1 MKESMFKSQK
11 NESNQQRIFRK
22 SRKLL
27 RREIERIVLE
37 ENNEENILEC
47 EIHSVVSD
55 SLRPHA
61 LYSPWKSPGQIMGV
75 DSLSLLQGTFLTQGS
90 NPGLL
95 HSLPSEPLSNPYVYQ
110 MINCISR

>member
-22 SRKLL
+22 SGKLL

-55 SLRPHA
+55 SL
-61 LYSPWKSPGQIMGV
+61 
-75 DSLSLLQGTFLTQGS
+75 
-90 NPGLL
+90 
-95 HSLPSEPLSNPYVYQ
+95 
-110 MINCISR
+110 